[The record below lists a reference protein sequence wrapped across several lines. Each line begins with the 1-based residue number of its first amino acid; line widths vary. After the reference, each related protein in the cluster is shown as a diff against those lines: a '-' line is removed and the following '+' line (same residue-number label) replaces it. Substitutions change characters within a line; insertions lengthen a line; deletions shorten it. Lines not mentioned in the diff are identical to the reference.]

1 MPPKRSSNRSKQRGS
16 NASVTSTSALS
27 RADRR
32 KIISQKRSAPTPP
45 RVVAS
50 TTNDADVASPL
61 STATGMSPGIP
72 TVNAVAILRNLSK
85 LNASDI
91 DDEEYDDEGNPLAT
105 IVEDAIN
112 DDAVN
117 PLATVV
123 KDAINDDEGNPRAT
137 VVEDAIND
145 YDDGGGKC
153 PPVPPHAAP
162 PPPALS
168 KFDIDQLRELSKFN
182 PDDCGGDDDAPDDD
196 DDDGGGKF
204 PGEMKRVRPGEGF
217 YYQSDAEDAIFDDI
231 FDEDY

>member
-1 MPPKRSSNRSKQRGS
+1 
-16 NASVTSTSALS
+16 VTSTSALS

-85 LNASDI
+85 SNASDI

-123 KDAINDDEGNPRAT
+123 
-137 VVEDAIND
+137 EDAINRPFRTSRI
-145 YDDGGGKC
+145 KNA
-153 PPVPPHAAP
+153 HAIASWAAP
-162 PPPALS
+162 SSTQTP
-168 KFDIDQLRELSKFN
+168 RVTRR
-182 PDDCGGDDDAPDDD
+182 DDTSPNKRNSPTKLDANFIN
-196 DDDGGGKF
+196 K
-204 PGEMKRVRPGEGF
+204 
-217 YYQSDAEDAIFDDI
+217 
-231 FDEDY
+231 

>member
-16 NASVTSTSALS
+16 NNASVTSTSALS

-72 TVNAVAILRNLSK
+72 TANAVAILRNLSK
-85 LNASDI
+85 SNASDF

-105 IVEDAIN
+105 GVEDAIN

-117 PLATVV
+117 PLATGVE
-123 KDAINDDEGNPRAT
+123 DAINDDEGNPRAT

-145 YDDGGGKC
+145 SDNGGGKR
-153 PPVPPHAAP
+153 PPVPPHAAL

-168 KFDIDQLRELSKFN
+168 KFDIDRLRELSKFN
-182 PDDCGGDDDAPDDD
+182 PNNCGGDDDAPDDD
-196 DDDGGGKF
+196 DNDDGGGKL
-204 PGEMKRVRPGEGF
+204 PGETKRVRPGEGF
-217 YYQSDAEDAIFDDI
+217 N
-231 FDEDY
+231 